1 MITLQSI
8 SLSYPDGRQALSDIS
23 LTFQSGIKTALLGVN
38 GAGKSTLLNVMAGL
52 QSPNCGT
59 ISGLKGKIG
68 FLFQN
73 SDDQLFMPTVWEDI
87 RFGFMQTGMSSSEA
101 DIRAN
106 SLLKRFNIFHLKD
119 VPCRKLSGGEKK
131 RVALA
136 GVLAVDPDILLLDE
150 PSEQLDPRSRR
161 KLIEFLNTLSQT
173 GILAT
178 HDLILAQKICQQA
191 VILDQ
196 GKVVAKGATADIM
209 NNDDL
214 LWRYGLK

>member
-8 SLSYPDGRQALSDIS
+8 SLSYSDGRQALCDIS
-23 LTFQSGIKTALLGVN
+23 LTLQTGVKTALLGAN
-38 GAGKSTLLNVMAGL
+38 GAGKSTLLNVIAGL
-52 QSPNCGT
+52 QSPDGGT

-87 RFGFMQTGMSSSEA
+87 RFGLMQTGLNASQA
-101 DIRAN
+101 DIRAA
-106 SLLKRFNIFHLKD
+106 SLLKRFDMFRLKD

-136 GVLAVDPDILLLDE
+136 GVLATDPDILLLDE
-150 PSEQLDPRSRR
+150 PTGQLDPRSRR

-173 GILAT
+173 GVIAT
-178 HDLILAQKICQQA
+178 HDLNLAQKTCQQA
-191 VILDQ
+191 VVLDQ
-196 GKVVAKGATADIM
+196 GKVVAKGSIDDII

>member
-8 SLSYPDGRQALSDIS
+8 SLSYPDRRQALSDVS
-23 LTFQSGIKTALLGVN
+23 LTFQSGIKTALLGAN
-38 GAGKSTLLNVMAGL
+38 GAGKSTLLNVIAGL
-52 QSPNCGT
+52 QSSNGGT

-87 RFGFMQTGMSSSEA
+87 RFGLMQTGMSASEA
-101 DIRAN
+101 DIRTN

-119 VPCRKLSGGEKK
+119 IPCRKLSGGEKK
-131 RVALA
+131 LVALA
-136 GVLAVDPDILLLDE
+136 GVLSTNPDILLLDE
-150 PSEQLDPRSRR
+150 PTEQLDPRSRR

-173 GILAT
+173 GIIAT
-178 HDLILAQKICQQA
+178 HDLTLAQKTCQQA
-191 VILDQ
+191 VIMDH
-196 GKVVAKGATADIM
+196 GKIVAQRSIDDIM

-214 LWRYGLK
+214 LWQYGLK

>member
-8 SLSYPDGRQALSDIS
+8 SLRYSDGRQALSDIS
-23 LTFQSGIKTALLGVN
+23 LTLQTGIKTALLGAN
-38 GAGKSTLLNVMAGL
+38 GAGKSTLLNVIAGL
-52 QSPNCGT
+52 QSFNGGT

-87 RFGFMQTGMSSSEA
+87 RFGLIQNGLSTNEA
-101 DIRAN
+101 DIRAT

-119 VPCRKLSGGEKK
+119 LPCRKLSGGEKK

-136 GVLAVDPDILLLDE
+136 GVLAIDPDILLLDE
-150 PSEQLDPRSRR
+150 PTEQLDPRSKR
-161 KLIEFLNTLSQT
+161 KLIEFINTLSQT
-173 GILAT
+173 GVIAT
-178 HDLILAQKICQQA
+178 HDLNLAQKTCQQA

-196 GKVVAKGATADIM
+196 GKVAAQGTTEDIM